1 MKRCP
6 RLRNQLRPADVND
19 PNVGSD
25 AGAPAA
31 ARESSGAA
39 ERAEIKDRNAQDHD
53 GGRGLAKPAAT
64 ASVSAAS
71 KNGRMSKPEDRRGRG
86 ALDTIAVR
94 SAETVRRGNQFEREA
109 DHRSGKAVDAVPV
122 WAGPSQTFCGAGA
135 GASVPYAAAPADT
148 TKTPDRMSSA
158 MTGAWERV
166 VDAPAVVLNGGAHA
180 LNGILDSL
188 W

>member
-1 MKRCP
+1 
-6 RLRNQLRPADVND
+6 
-19 PNVGSD
+19 
-25 AGAPAA
+25 
-31 ARESSGAA
+31 
-39 ERAEIKDRNAQDHD
+39 
-53 GGRGLAKPAAT
+53 
-64 ASVSAAS
+64 
-71 KNGRMSKPEDRRGRG
+71 MSKPEDRRGRG

-94 SAETVRRGNQFEREA
+94 SAETVRRGNPFKREA
-109 DHRSGKAVDAVPV
+109 DHRSGKAVDGVPS
-122 WAGPSQTFCGAGA
+122 WTGPSPTVYGSGA